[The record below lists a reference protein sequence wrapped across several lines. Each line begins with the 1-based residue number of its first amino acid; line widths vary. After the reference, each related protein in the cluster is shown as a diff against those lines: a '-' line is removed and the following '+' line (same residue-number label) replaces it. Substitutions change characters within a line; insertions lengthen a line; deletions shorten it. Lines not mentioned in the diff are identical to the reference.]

1 MYSSL
6 ARNSM
11 DNSPTYINTGPRAPI
26 NVVAMID
33 GLLDRSIAFQRPFV
47 ALGVGVT
54 GALMLSQAIYWS
66 KRTKNPD
73 RWFYK
78 TQTEW
83 EEETGMTRREQ
94 ETARKK
100 LKELGLIEEVK
111 RGIPCRVFF
120 RVDHFALYERLCAH
134 IEQSCMDESATQD
147 APNSHTSMAESAKL
161 DCTKAPSSSA
171 RNRQSNTESTETT
184 SESTY
189 RGTEAVP
196 SPLAAETPQQADCI
210 PYEKIRDLYNQMLG
224 GALPRCLG
232 LDDKHRKRIRAAY
245 NLKLDGKFVVREG
258 GMDFWEGLFNDALE
272 CPFLLGQNNRGWIAD
287 FEFMTSA
294 TKIQRFMEGKYD
306 AR

>member
-1 MYSSL
+1 
-6 ARNSM
+6 M
-11 DNSPTYINTGPRAPI
+11 DNSPAYIKTGTAPGL

-78 TQTEW
+78 TQAEW
-83 EEETGMTRREQ
+83 EEETGMSRREQ
-94 ETARKK
+94 ETARRK
-100 LKELGLIEEVK
+100 LKELGLIEEMK

-120 RVDHFALYERLCAH
+120 RVDHLALYERLCAH
-134 IEQSCMDESATQD
+134 INQVRMAESAEQD
-147 APNSHTSMAESAKL
+147 AHISQTSMAESAKL
-161 DCTKAPSSSA
+161 DCTNAPSSSA
-171 RNRQSNTESTETT
+171 RNSQSNTESTEST

-189 RGTEAVP
+189 RGPQEFS
-196 SPLAAETPQQADCI
+196 SPLPAETRQVADSI
-210 PYEKIRDLYNQMLG
+210 PYEKIRELYNQILG
-224 GALPRCLG
+224 GKLPRCLG

-272 CPFLLGQNNRGWIAD
+272 CPFLLGQNGRGWIAD